1 MQLLLVEWRGG
12 PIASFDMARNL
23 HQYDGFVSAVVAQI
37 TAGLTAQVTPNQ
49 TKQHEDDPSLRASKR
64 LKVVNAVETGARAA
78 LLARFAL
85 AVDDVLYLNSGIALL
100 AAGHVDNTESP
111 IDVSGLAGVDIF
123 NHVRNAVF
131 TEIQKRDD
139 RRYKNRD
146 LYIKKLVK
154 LIAWLCTMPE
164 VARAL
169 RNSID
174 QGEEYTDLLIA
185 LDDAAD
191 NTEYL
196 TGRAEFLETSDN
208 VEELDA
214 VNATA
219 ETKRFSVEDNII
231 KLNNESRCHLFR
243 IFLEMT
249 DKEGMLGQFVHDIE
263 QEARNVA
270 EGVLQTRDVLSNYST
285 APSDVFD
292 GDFQRIAPDIEAPMS
307 SLHNRAEQFLHGVD
321 GILQMNTGVVQAA
334 EYPETDY
341 KPNGDGL
348 ETPAM
353 PQSKYDALM
362 AAVNIQATSSPDRS
376 APRTSNPLAVYCEI
390 RGLVGE
396 KGPTEARWKL
406 EDTAYKPEK
415 FQYNFP
421 LQSPP
426 QMKER
431 PPLASGVPQRV
442 RAMVKDNIVMQHIQD
457 LAEMVKSGRLELT
470 VVEKRPAPTG
480 GGELENTMPVRW
492 RPKDGYAE
500 AQARVAI
507 MEHAIERL
515 REEIELGVMDTNLKR
530 AAFQVKGACKL
541 RQLEDIRKLAKG
553 ISLLAESAD
562 ACVSWKAKSGK
573 MFYTRPSK
581 KVYTSSSTT
590 KVRIP
595 YDAGVVLVNVLATT
609 RAASAAPRSLE
620 DEWGDRQFDGGV
632 HFDDWLVKYNNRA
645 IFLKYISQPA
655 LDELQARMESVD
667 ASFKTA
673 PSMYMTVDA
682 KHTLSYSRFDV
693 GPTSWI
699 PQTHLQEHNAYDLST
714 ETLAAYFREGIELCA
729 YIDDHSG
736 ASEAV
741 PMSASTHA
749 ALGAPPTQTIEGV
762 RKTLWQDTLRE
773 IAISNDKL
781 WIFVR
786 TLSGAMGEDASTVLT
801 QADEATHRA
810 QKALEMQRKGI
821 ADKVATFYSKLV
833 ETVVAGVMRTSKLE
847 ALPFR
852 EAGTSIGGEELFVM
866 DSEFAKDIR
875 ALASGESGRPFF
887 EANVAIQQ
895 VLNNKNGEKTSLATL
910 ISSFTPIVSEMHR
923 SLNSEL
929 LHSTTAT
936 IGFETVATP
945 RNAYHVSLR
954 QDVVTAIRISLDRL
968 HHELRQRRPSLW
980 ELVEGAS
987 SHLSLRFAELCAHVL
1002 VSTRASSGTSSLY
1015 VSSTQVATNALQ
1027 TRVALGRLVSES
1039 RAYLSAFPQ
1048 PDFLKEDG
1056 RDQYFLASG
1065 GKTSSL
1071 VAQTAMT
1078 MRVGMT
1084 SVPRLITS
1092 SDSSMWAA
1100 KYG

>member
-111 IDVSGLAGVDIF
+111 IDVSGLAGIDIF
-123 NHVRNAVF
+123 NHVRNTVL

-146 LYIKKLVK
+146 IYIEKLVK
-154 LIAWLCTMPE
+154 LISWLCTMPE

-169 RNSID
+169 QMSIQD
-174 QGEEYTDLLIA
+174 DDEYTELHDA
-185 LDDAAD
+185 LEAVAYEVQDMA
-191 NTEYL
+191 TYV
-196 TGRAEFLETSDN
+196 EFSE
-208 VEELDA
+208 A
-214 VNATA
+214 VNDDENVAKITTKAAQLRKGVEYAIYELNA
-219 ETKRFSVEDNII
+219 EPK
-231 KLNNESRCHLFR
+231 CQLFR

-249 DKEGMLGQFVHDIE
+249 DKDGTLGEFVHGIE
-263 QEARNVA
+263 QKARNVA
-270 EGVLQTRDVLSNYST
+270 KGVARTRHALSSD
-285 APSDVFD
+285 APPGLFQGGFD
-292 GDFQRIAPDIEAPMS
+292 NISPDTNAPMS
-307 SLHNRAEQFLHGVD
+307 SLHSRAEQFLHGVD
-321 GILQMNTGVVQAA
+321 GLLQMNTGVVQAVVQA
-334 EYPETDY
+334 VAYSTESIR
-341 KPNGDGL
+341 PNAVGFPARTVPPDGY
-348 ETPAM
+348 EN
-353 PQSKYDALM
+353 LM
-362 AAVNIQATSSPDRS
+362 AIFKTEAARVMKSSDRQD
-376 APRTSNPLAVYCEI
+376 PLTADLLAHYCEM

-396 KGPTEARWKL
+396 KGPTEVRYDD
-406 EDTAYKPEK
+406 EYKTSEPGK

-421 LQSPP
+421 VESPP
-426 QMKER
+426 RMLER
-431 PPLASGVPQRV
+431 PPLASGVRN
-442 RAMVKDNIVMQHIQD
+442 KDRF
-457 LAEMVKSGRLELT
+457 MVKSHILKNEIDMLRSFVDDGFEL
-470 VVEKRPAPTG
+470 VAIEKRQTSTLG
-480 GGELENTMPVRW
+480 SYVENTMPVRW
-492 RPKDGYAE
+492 RPNGEYAE

-507 MEHAIERL
+507 MEHAIEK
-515 REEIELGVMDTNLKR
+515 LKEVGFTPR
-530 AAFQVKGACKL
+530 AVAQVQGACKL
-541 RQLEDIRKLAKG
+541 RQLDDIRKLAKG
-553 ISLLAESAD
+553 IVLREESAD
-562 ACVSWKAKSGK
+562 ACVSWEAKDGK
-573 MFYTRPSK
+573 MYYTRPSK
-581 KVYTSSSTT
+581 VYNET

-595 YDAGVVLVNVLATT
+595 YDAGLVLVDTLATT
-609 RAASAAPRSLE
+609 REPSQAIPLSL
-620 DEWGDRQFDGGV
+620 DTEWKQKINGLTGTEV
-632 HFDDWLVKYNNRA
+632 DWHANYNAEENH
-645 IFLKYISQPA
+645 LKMISQPP
-655 LDELQARMESVD
+655 LDEFVERMKRD
-667 ASFKTA
+667 DINFQTA
-673 PSMYMTVDA
+673 PFMYMTVDA
-682 KHTLSYSRFDV
+682 KHTLSYSRFDN
-693 GPTSWI
+693 GPASWI
-699 PQTHLQEHNAYDLST
+699 PQTHFQEDSAYDLST

-729 YIDDHSG
+729 YMDDHTDE
-736 ASEAV
+736 SEAV

-749 ALGAPPTQTIEGV
+749 AIGAPPTQTIEGV

-936 IGFETVATP
+936 VGFETVATP
-945 RNAYHVSLR
+945 RNAYQVSLR

-1056 RDQYFLASG
+1056 RDEYFFASG